1 MVQAL
6 PPKSTAI
13 KICRSPQ
20 LQTLGAGRLL
30 HNLFNGERPGGMCAA
45 IWWTVTHHC
54 GWMIELYHVT
64 SPSSKKKNWENHDIV
79 MNVK

>member
-30 HNLFNGERPGGMCAA
+30 HNLFNGERDQGECVQPFDGRSP
-45 IWWTVTHHC
+45 ITVV
-54 GWMIELYHVT
+54 G
-64 SPSSKKKNWENHDIV
+64 
-79 MNVK
+79 